1 MNIRASDIFAVAL
14 ATALAAAGA
23 ATLESPVLRTIVG
36 LPLVFYLPGRA
47 LLRAALGEPRND
59 LTAIVLA
66 GGLSLAAT
74 IFCGLALNLA
84 GSLTPARWAIA
95 LGAVTLAAC
104 GVAYARDRRVP
115 TALRAPTKLPPL
127 RANQAV
133 MLACSGAIVIA
144 AAIGARHEVLA
155 HPEFAFTELWM
166 TPSAGGGALTVGIRN
181 VERTPSSYDL
191 EVVLD
196 GRVVTIR
203 RSIDLRVR
211 ESWVADF
218 ALPIWDGEARIAEAR
233 LFKNGNDRLV
243 YRRVWLKTE
252 PRGLR
257 P

>member
-1 MNIRASDIFAVAL
+1 MNIRASDIVAVASVTVL
-14 ATALAAAGA
+14 AVAGA
-23 ATLESPVLRTIVG
+23 ATLESPALRTIVG
-36 LPLVFYLPGRA
+36 LPLVFYLPGHA
-47 LLRAALGEPRND
+47 LLRAALGERRND
-59 LTAIVLA
+59 LTAIVFA
-66 GGLSLAAT
+66 GGLSLAVT
-74 IFCGLALNLA
+74 IFCGLGLNLT
-84 GSLTPARWAIA
+84 GSLTPARWTIA

-104 GVAYARDRRVP
+104 GVAYARDRRIP
-115 TALRAPTKLPPL
+115 TAPTKLPPL

-144 AAIGARHEVLA
+144 AAIWARHEVLA

-166 TPSAGGGALTVGIRN
+166 TPSARGGAVTVGIRN

-191 EVVLD
+191 EVTLD

-211 ESWVADF
+211 EIWVSDF
-218 ALPIWDGEARIAEAR
+218 ALPIWDGEARTAEAR
-233 LFKNGNDRLV
+233 LFKNGNDGRV

-252 PRGLR
+252 PRGSR